1 MSMQEYNKRNS
12 AKFFDSLDMQNQ
24 IEDEKN
30 NPVIQVE
37 RSITNHVKSFEDSLN
52 EDEDVMVLAASF
64 GGMITFYVQNIEFN
78 RPNIIVFHGTTD
90 DGRPTRLI
98 QHYNQ
103 LNFLLQAVP
112 RSKPEEN
119 RNPIGF
125 LSN

>member
-1 MSMQEYNKRNS
+1 MSMQEYNKLN
-12 AKFFDSLDMQNQ
+12 AEKFFNTLDMNNQ
-24 IEDEKN
+24 IKDEKN
-30 NPVIQVE
+30 NPVIQIE
-37 RSITNHVKSFEDSLN
+37 KSITHHVQSFENNLN
-52 EDEDVMVLAASF
+52 DDEDVMVLAASF

-78 RPNIIVFHGTTD
+78 RPNIIVFHGITD

>member
-1 MSMQEYNKRNS
+1 MSMQEYNKLN
-12 AKFFDSLDMQNQ
+12 AEKFFNNLDMQNQ

-64 GGMITFYVQNIEFN
+64 GSMITFYVQDIEFN

-98 QHYNQ
+98 QHYSQ
-103 LNFLLQAVP
+103 LNFLLQAAP
-112 RSKPEEN
+112 RIKPEEN
-119 RNPIGF
+119 RNAIGF

>member
-1 MSMQEYNKRNS
+1 MSMQERNKLNS
-12 AKFFDSLDMQNQ
+12 AKFFNSLDMQNQ

-37 RSITNHVKSFEDSLN
+37 RSIINHVKSFEDSLN

-90 DGRPTRLI
+90 DDKPTRLI